1 MLLAPFAD
9 KTRFFK
15 ETQEGVERM
24 CKVMEDRVNDER
36 IRQQNAIAVKLLK
49 IGILTNEQI
58 AEATGLTV
66 ERVKEIEASLEDIP
80 A

>member
-1 MLLAPFAD
+1 
-9 KTRFFK
+9 
-15 ETQEGVERM
+15 M

-49 IGILTNEQI
+49 RGKDTAEEI
-58 AEATGLTV
+58 AELTGLSV
-66 ERVKEIEASLEDIP
+66 EEVKEIEASLEDIP

>member
-36 IRQQNAIAVKLLK
+36 IRQQNAIAVKFLK
-49 IGILTNEQI
+49 RGKDTAEEI
-58 AEATGLTV
+58 AELTGLSV
-66 ERVKEIEASLEDIP
+66 EEVKEIEASLEDIP

>member
-36 IRQQNAIAVKLLK
+36 IGFAVKLIK
-49 IGILTNEQI
+49 RGRDTSEEI
-58 AEATGLTV
+58 AELTGLTV